1 MKFTVFAITFLMLV
15 CSAFAET
22 KIVVADMEKAIL
34 AHPNTQMNKETLVKK
49 QKSFEAERDIR
60 RDKINVMVKDLG
72 DLLKEANNDVLSDA
86 MRNKKLEEAQ
96 EVEQKIRVEE
106 QDLRNLLGELQRQL
120 QELELELF
128 VGVMNEVS
136 AELTKISI
144 REKYDIVLDKSG
156 FRAGAP
162 VTIVA
167 YASSALDIADELVA
181 AVKGIKK
188 EVNETGADFSE
199 EGAVETEF
207 PLTLPGT
214 VN

>member
-96 EVEQKIRVEE
+96 EVE
-106 QDLRNLLGELQRQL
+106 
-120 QELELELF
+120 
-128 VGVMNEVS
+128 
-136 AELTKISI
+136 
-144 REKYDIVLDKSG
+144 
-156 FRAGAP
+156 
-162 VTIVA
+162 
-167 YASSALDIADELVA
+167 
-181 AVKGIKK
+181 
-188 EVNETGADFSE
+188 
-199 EGAVETEF
+199 
-207 PLTLPGT
+207 
-214 VN
+214 

>member
-1 MKFTVFAITFLMLV
+1 M
-15 CSAFAET
+15 
-22 KIVVADMEKAIL
+22 
-34 AHPNTQMNKETLVKK
+34 
-49 QKSFEAERDIR
+49 
-60 RDKINVMVKDLG
+60 
-72 DLLKEANNDVLSDA
+72 
-86 MRNKKLEEAQ
+86 
-96 EVEQKIRVEE
+96 
-106 QDLRNLLGELQRQL
+106 LGELQRQL

-167 YASSALDIADELVA
+167 YASSALDITDELVA